1 MVTLL
6 RGKAFVIISLE
17 FYTKLTLHWFIY
29 AVSFIKL
36 FWGQTSLNYFWA
48 RHLDK
53 PPKIS
58 QNVQQIV

>member
-36 FWGQTSLNYFWA
+36 FRGQTSLLILILILIYSCSYGLQWA
-48 RHLDK
+48 
-53 PPKIS
+53 P
-58 QNVQQIV
+58 